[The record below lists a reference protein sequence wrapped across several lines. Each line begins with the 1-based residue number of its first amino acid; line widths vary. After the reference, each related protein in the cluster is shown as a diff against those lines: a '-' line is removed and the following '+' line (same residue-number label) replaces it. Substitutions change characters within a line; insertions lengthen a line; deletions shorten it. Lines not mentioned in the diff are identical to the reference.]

1 MVSLVCHICLG
12 HVSVIEVE
20 LEVLQRV
27 EAVFFKCV
35 ELLESKANLLILC
48 KFVMDGYS

>member
-1 MVSLVCHICLG
+1 
-12 HVSVIEVE
+12 VIE

-27 EAVFFKCV
+27 EAVLFKCV
-35 ELLESKANLLILC
+35 ELLESKANLLVLG